1 MQVATDKLYE
11 QRARTERMAV
21 REKADEDSIAVLV
34 TERDRIALR
43 ATALARQVVSL
54 RKEAQQA
61 ALLADTAAVRIAF
74 LELGTGKAASDH
86 LAEHLEAGQQKQR
99 IMLSAAV
106 QETLTGASVA
116 SGAERITTAS
126 TLAKMTGM
134 LSQMALQNNHCLELK
149 VFKED
154 AKAERKAL
162 EGKLRDE
169 RDQNRKL
176 QQELLEMKWG
186 GGGAGGAG
194 SGYRSGS
201 GMLLVRTTS
210 GASAASDSE
219 TGMKSSRQSGDSKSK
234 GQ

>member
-1 MQVATDKLYE
+1 
-11 QRARTERMAV
+11 MAV
-21 REKADEDSIAVLV
+21 REKADEDSMAVLV

-43 ATALARQVVSL
+43 ATALARQVVLL

-86 LAEHLEAGQQKQR
+86 LAEHLEAGQAQQR
-99 IMLSAAV
+99 VMLSAAV
-106 QETLTGASVA
+106 QETLTGASRV

-186 GGGAGGAG
+186 GGGGGAG

-201 GMLLVRTTS
+201 GTLLIRTTS

-234 GQ
+234 GR